1 MDSWQ
6 DIVWHKATF
15 YRLHMDS
22 GAIIMPGY
30 LEFSLIVQTPGILF
44 LGMLMV
50 MVIMT
55 QLKEFLKLLM
65 LVSLGAKLNQGLGLV
80 KLRFA

>member
-30 LEFSLIVQTPGILF
+30 LEKNLLF
-44 LGMLMV
+44 ALKHKQAYKMSNENDTDFIREINSNIITASQRTEKSSD
-50 MVIMT
+50 VIAIMRR
-55 QLKEFLKLLM
+55 L
-65 LVSLGAKLNQGLGLV
+65 
-80 KLRFA
+80 